1 MDDQFGGR
9 TDDDLFYD
17 DFEPVNSEAV
27 LVYESQSPELTSF
40 SSAPSSAPEPV
51 DPSRHS
57 RQPSSLSTS
66 RFARKGNGDAKN
78 QQQHSTQPLSAA
90 AHRSNPTRNIT
101 EDSPHEDEVDAPTDS
116 NAPATSARETTS
128 HGSQNAAL
136 EARLGSG
143 GNPRQK
149 LTEEE
154 LAAKMEKM
162 KLLSAEKAR
171 KFEKAEQDEKQHA
184 QVYAKGM
191 EEARKR
197 RAEDAER
204 RRRGEEDKRKMDDER
219 IKNRERKLKAMSM
232 KQGGWDEGKEAA
244 LEEEARKGFRGANGG
259 VRGTIRDDGFGYS
272 RSSAYGRSDGQ
283 ERADVDRFLDERH
296 RNRRRGRGEGG
307 PGPAFNGGPPASR
320 ANPKNTSVSAPTLTA
335 DEFPAL
341 PSDGRK
347 KKSDTATVSA
357 GSAPKTEV
365 LPIPSLE
372 GIVPEGSKWD
382 DEMELLDELK
392 RNEQP
397 SSFALW

>member
-40 SSAPSSAPEPV
+40 SSAPV

-57 RQPSSLSTS
+57 RQPSSLSSS
-66 RFARKGNGDAKN
+66 RFARKGNGNAKN
-78 QQQHSTQPLSAA
+78 QQQYSTQPLPAA
-90 AHRSNPTRNIT
+90 ARGSNPTTNIAK
-101 EDSPHEDEVDAPTDS
+101 DSPHEDEVDAPTDS
-116 NAPATSARETTS
+116 NAPATSARDTMS

-136 EARLGSG
+136 RPEARLGSG

-204 RRRGEEDKRKMDDER
+204 KRRGEEDKRKMDDER

-259 VRGTIRDDGFGYS
+259 VRGTIRDDGFGYG
-272 RSSAYGRSDGQ
+272 RSAAYGRSDGQ
-283 ERADVDRFLDERH
+283 EHADVDRFLDERH

-307 PGPAFNGGPPASR
+307 PGPAFNGGSPAPR
-320 ANPKNTSVSAPTLTA
+320 AKPKSTSGSVPTLTA

-341 PSDGRK
+341 PSGGSK
-347 KKSDTATVSA
+347 KKSDTATVPA
-357 GSAPKTEV
+357 DSAPKTEV

-392 RNEQP
+392 RNE
-397 SSFALW
+397 LW

>member
-40 SSAPSSAPEPV
+40 SSAPSSAPAPV

-66 RFARKGNGDAKN
+66 RFALKENGHAKH
-78 QQQHSTQPLSAA
+78 QQQHSAQPLPAA
-90 AHRSNPTRNIT
+90 ARRSNPTTNIAK
-101 EDSPHEDEVDAPTDS
+101 DSPREDELDVPTDS
-116 NAPATSARETTS
+116 NAPATSARETMS
-128 HGSQNAAL
+128 HGSQNATL
-136 EARLGSG
+136 RPEARLGSG

-259 VRGTIRDDGFGYS
+259 VRGTIRDDGFGYG
-272 RSSAYGRSDGQ
+272 RSAAHGRSDGQ
-283 ERADVDRFLDERH
+283 EHADVDRFLDERH
-296 RNRRRGRGEGG
+296 RNRRRGRREGG
-307 PGPAFNGGPPASR
+307 PGPAFNGGPRASR
-320 ANPKNTSVSAPTLTA
+320 ANPKSTSGSAPTLTA

-341 PSDGRK
+341 PSDGSK
-347 KKSDTATVSA
+347 KKSDTTTVPA
-357 GSAPKTEV
+357 DPAPKTEV

-372 GIVPEGSKWD
+372 DIVPEGRKWD
-382 DEMELLDELK
+382 DEMELVDEWK
-392 RNEQP
+392 RKE
-397 SSFALW
+397 LR

>member
-40 SSAPSSAPEPV
+40 ASAPSSAPAPV
-51 DPSRHS
+51 DSSRHS

-66 RFARKGNGDAKN
+66 RFAHKGNGN
-78 QQQHSTQPLSAA
+78 
-90 AHRSNPTRNIT
+90 NPTTNT
-101 EDSPHEDEVDAPTDS
+101 VKDSPHEDEVDAPTDS
-116 NAPATSARETTS
+116 NAPATSARETMS
-128 HGSQNAAL
+128 HGSQNAAFHP
-136 EARLGSG
+136 ESRLGSG

-197 RAEDAER
+197 RTEDAER
-204 RRRGEEDKRKMDDER
+204 RRRGEEDKRRMDDER

-259 VRGTIRDDGFGYS
+259 VRGTIRDDGFGYG
-272 RSSAYGRSDGQ
+272 RSAAYGRSDGQ
-283 ERADVDRFLDERH
+283 EHADVDRFLDERH

-320 ANPKNTSVSAPTLTA
+320 ANPKSTSGSVPTLTA

-341 PSDGRK
+341 PSDGSK
-347 KKSDTATVSA
+347 KKSDTATVPADSA
-357 GSAPKTEV
+357 LKTEV

-392 RNEQP
+392 RKNE
-397 SSFALW
+397 LW